1 MTDLDERLT
10 DRLHALVDGE
20 PHSAAPAATLLQRG
34 RRARRRRTAT
44 VAGGT
49 LAVLVLSAAG
59 ATTLVHRPAPDRPAV
74 AAGASTPAPASPQM
88 ELAAAVATTE
98 NTSYRVVVRR
108 TNQVDPNW
116 VETTTGAFDPA
127 TANGWLR
134 TPYTGGGRGF
144 MEERLVDGVYFVGD
158 AGVDKKLHWEQYRGK
173 RKFLPFDVAMGGSL
187 SASAKQEGL
196 LQVLKK
202 TGATVSRTG
211 DRAYHFSAEP
221 TGKDTGF
228 GPGAPLES
236 ETVVGDVTLDAQN
249 RIAKLNYELTL
260 VWNKNG
266 KIGPPAVVRVSM
278 TFSDYGAPVAVE
290 RPAHARIVR

>member
-1 MTDLDERLT
+1 MTNLDERLT
-10 DRLHALVDGE
+10 TRLHALVDGE
-20 PHSAAPAATLLQRG
+20 PDSAAPTATLLARG
-34 RRARRRRTAT
+34 RRARRRRAGTFAGGALAMLALGALGTAT
-44 VAGGT
+44 
-49 LAVLVLSAAG
+49 LVQ
-59 ATTLVHRPAPDRPAV
+59 RPAPDRPAV
-74 AAGASTPAPASPQM
+74 AAEASAPAPASPQM

-98 NTSYRVVVRR
+98 STSYRVTVRR

-116 VETTTGAFDPA
+116 VEITTGAFDPA

-134 TPYTGGGRGF
+134 TPYTGGGVGF

-173 RKFLPFDVAMGGSL
+173 RKFLPFDVAMGGAL
-187 SASAKQEGL
+187 SASAEQEGL

-202 TGATVSRTG
+202 TGATVTRTG
-211 DRAYHFSAEP
+211 DRAYHFSVEP
-221 TGKDTGF
+221 TGKDTGY

-266 KIGPPAVVRVSM
+266 KIGPPAIVRVAM
-278 TFSDYGAPVAVE
+278 TFADYGAPVAVE
-290 RPAHARIVR
+290 RPAHAKIVK

>member
-10 DRLHALVDGE
+10 NRLHDLVDGE
-20 PHSAAPAATLLQRG
+20 PHSAAPAATLLRRG

-49 LAVLVLSAAG
+49 LAVLALSALGTA
-59 ATTLVHRPAPDRPAV
+59 TLVQRPAPHHSGV
-74 AAGASTPAPASPQM
+74 AGGASAPAPASPQL

-98 NTSYRVVVRR
+98 NTSYRVAVRR

-116 VETTTGAFDPA
+116 VEITTGAFDPA

-134 TPYTGGGRGF
+134 TPYTGGGVGF

-158 AGVDKKLHWEQYRGK
+158 AGEDRKLHWEQHRGK
-173 RKFLPFDVAMGGSL
+173 RKYLPFDVAMGGSL
-187 SASAKQEGL
+187 SASAGQDGL

-202 TGATVSRTG
+202 TGATVTRTG

-249 RIAKLNYELTL
+249 RIAKLDYELTL

-278 TFSDYGAPVAVE
+278 TFSDYGAPVTVE
-290 RPAHARIVR
+290 RPAHTRIVR

>member
-10 DRLHALVDGE
+10 NRLHALVDGE
-20 PHSAAPAATLLQRG
+20 PHSAAPAATLLERG
-34 RRARRRRTAT
+34 RRARRRRAGTF
-44 VAGGT
+44 AGGA
-49 LAVLVLSAAG
+49 LAVLALG
-59 ATTLVHRPAPDRPAV
+59 ALGTTTLVQRPAPDRPAV
-74 AAGASTPAPASPQM
+74 AGEASSPAPASPQM

-98 NTSYRVVVRR
+98 NTSYRVAVRR

-116 VETTTGAFDPA
+116 VEITTGAFDPA

-134 TPYTGGGRGF
+134 TPYTGGGVGF

-158 AGVDKKLHWEQYRGK
+158 AGEDRKLHWEQHRGK
-173 RKFLPFDVAMGGSL
+173 RKYLPFDVAMGGSL
-187 SASAKQEGL
+187 SASAGQDGL

-202 TGATVSRTG
+202 TGATVTRTG

-290 RPAHARIVR
+290 RPAHARIVK